1 MSAQVKLLS
10 LRNSCIGLPNGCL
23 NQPQGYL
30 SLQCAFQNHPPSFK
44 YGTPL
49 GIPNTTI
56 ICWGRSQISRQ
67 SCCLWMWQTN
77 SHIRGLQ
84 WLLIVSYFLKWEL
97 QLYDKIQLHVIESKI
112 EIVEKDPLKRKVS
125 SKMLQDLV
133 RRSKGAIFQY
143 RMDRSVEGI
152 IQQILE
158 WKKGNYNEDKNVEEE
173 PRRREPIF

>member
-1 MSAQVKLLS
+1 M
-10 LRNSCIGLPNGCL
+10 
-23 NQPQGYL
+23 
-30 SLQCAFQNHPPSFK
+30 
-44 YGTPL
+44 
-49 GIPNTTI
+49 
-56 ICWGRSQISRQ
+56 
-67 SCCLWMWQTN
+67 
-77 SHIRGLQ
+77 
-84 WLLIVSYFLKWEL
+84 
-97 QLYDKIQLHVIESKI
+97 IESKI